1 MAAVRLVN
9 TAAACGVRGGAV
21 RVPSP
26 LSVAVSLLHT
36 PSPPVRWG
44 SASPPAPPLSQSS
57 VPLTRTRE
65 RHGASGLPYA
75 GEESAPLPPVSR

>member
-44 SASPPAPPLSQSS
+44 SASPPRSS
-57 VPLTRTRE
+57 ALTVISTLDTDQRETR
-65 RHGASGLPYA
+65 ASGLPYA